1 MKSILP
7 VFIAIAGAFA
17 ISSACAAD
25 FNPPSERL
33 AEQNSATDAMNAGF
47 NNENAATDLVQA
59 ELAGARGEW
68 RVSAQLAAKSYRE
81 QPNIWNEFNLA
92 TAYEHIGRRDL
103 AEPLYVNLVERGTF
117 VGLNPVQNF
126 DGSWPAPM
134 LETVAKEASRRLDKM
149 GYGSKG
155 TVASDTIGPYP
166 TLSVK

>member
-1 MKSILP
+1 
-7 VFIAIAGAFA
+7 
-17 ISSACAAD
+17 
-25 FNPPSERL
+25 
-33 AEQNSATDAMNAGF
+33 
-47 NNENAATDLVQA
+47 
-59 ELAGARGEW
+59 
-68 RVSAQLAAKSYRE
+68 
-81 QPNIWNEFNLA
+81 
-92 TAYEHIGRRDL
+92 
-103 AEPLYVNLVERGTF
+103 VNLVERGTF